1 MNYENHI
8 VQYLNYNRTISKVYR
23 SINKTIHSWSIKEL
37 HTVSVKVLWFFRTI
51 KYYSWTLHIYSSTI
65 NQSFTYSKT
74 IHIYSSTIFIK
85 VKLKL
90 NYRSSS
96 FLVISITYPYTCYS
110 LFKMFIKHIFHN
122 FNQFFNY
129 FDHIW
134 SRIFFQM

>member
-85 VKLKL
+85 VKLNL
-90 NYRSSS
+90 NYRSST
-96 FLVISITYPYTCYS
+96 FLVIPAKS
-110 LFKMFIKHIFHN
+110 LFLSYQTLETVSPPDPTDTMWVSSVFI
-122 FNQFFNY
+122 Y
-129 FDHIW
+129 T
-134 SRIFFQM
+134 